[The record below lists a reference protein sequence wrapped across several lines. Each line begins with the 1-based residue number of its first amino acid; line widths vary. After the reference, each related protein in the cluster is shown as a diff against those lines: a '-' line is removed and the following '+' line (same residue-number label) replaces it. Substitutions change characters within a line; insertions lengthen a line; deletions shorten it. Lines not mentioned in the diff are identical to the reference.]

1 MLMKYNRIL
10 ITGDAGRGK
19 STLAS
24 KLSLKLG
31 IPHHSTD
38 DFFYEIKFSKT
49 RDRQEALSQ
58 ISEKFKEDKWIV
70 EGTTA
75 WLLEPGMQ
83 SANVVIY
90 LHYTNII
97 SQWWALL
104 RRGIFRKNERLRDTL
119 ALMRH
124 VFYKRYG
131 LGYKKGK
138 MTHRE
143 FIEPY
148 KDKTIALSSFEEIDD
163 FVESAMSLN
172 Y

>member
-1 MLMKYNRIL
+1 MKYNRIL
-10 ITGDAGRGK
+10 ITGDAGRGR

-24 KLSLKLG
+24 KLSLKSG

-38 DFFYEIKFSKT
+38 DFFYEEKFSKP
-49 RDRQEALSQ
+49 RDRQEALKQ
-58 ISEKFKEDKWIV
+58 ISEKFKEDKWII

-83 SANVVIY
+83 SADVVVY
-90 LHYTNII
+90 LRYANII
-97 SQWWALL
+97 SQWCALL
-104 RRGIFRKNERLRDTL
+104 KRGIFRKNERLCDTF
-119 ALMRH
+119 ALMKH

-148 KDKTIALSSFEEIDD
+148 KDKAIIISSFGEIDD
-163 FVESAMSLN
+163 FVRGV
-172 Y
+172 